1 MKYASVQP
9 KKINAIC
16 VKLGMEYMKVV
27 IMTMIVNNVR
37 EQLIIRIYPVA
48 IILTPILWLRLLHA
62 EMVLKLMGN
71 VSLVAIQDIMDMH
84 YLISKQESSKLTAS
98 SVIVVAMN
106 VQGNYQRNASLVL
119 KDTT

>member
-16 VKLGMEYMKVV
+16 VKLAMEYMKVE
-27 IMTMIVNNVR
+27 IMTMIANNVR